1 MPGVYVGD
9 TKSLVFPM
17 LCDGYIKQV
26 YGDLNL
32 TNPIQELGVRG
43 GLWGQTTPFTFE
55 AIITPY
61 DVNGYGTK
69 TGTGVGIS
77 DSQKTSP
84 SLSIDVTSNE
94 ADYQSNSFFTDR
106 TAQKM
111 HLFYNRNFEVY
122 LENTTIS
129 TTGLKNKTFN
139 RPAEYRIVAKIHQDN
154 TTKVTATSDTIIK
167 PNNLLH
173 GYYDAVGFYDGINTE
188 LTQVSANAMNAQ
200 PSKVIT
206 VSSNSFTGEVNAPAV
221 ASTGSVTFDINN
233 NAPSSYFPATSA
245 SASITFNNNN
255 FAVDTTPVAGTGTIE
270 FHNTLGVVT
279 TNASNR
285 YIQVVSEDGN
295 TTTRWFPVSGLTYN
309 NNVDLS
315 NVDNFSSGDR
325 GFTVTDNSNNVFSRQ
340 AQAKQF
346 HDAVNAW
353 NNGWAGSVAVGLVLA
368 GQDDIVTFTA
378 AIRGTSPN
386 RLGTGGDLSTGS
398 GIVDTDVEVTSNM
411 SGGVDEVVSNESIT
425 INTGSGDKKYRI
437 FSSGVVGSIQTSSS
451 VNYITFRKGNSLT
464 NTMASLVSAINDP
477 TNGNTEVTASAL
489 SNNGVTLTANTGGTN
504 GNSFTITTSNMSTS
518 NTSPNPTISS
528 FSGGV
533 NENIP
538 NEHIQ
543 LTDAD
548 GTTVKFLA
556 AHPTTNSNNYPTG
569 STITLSGIQYVIYR
583 LPSTGS
589 NRANF
594 ANAVNNA
601 TNLDITATND
611 GVDEDKVNLTQD
623 NGGTSGNTSITGV
636 NTSNIT
642 AANFSG
648 GLNAANP
655 TDSLDITDAGG
666 VLKKYKP
673 STNASGE
680 TDTTY
685 EFFQIGADNN
695 ATATNLASKITS
707 AHGGNISATPSNN
720 TVTIKILT
728 IGNSYAISNNLDNIA
743 LSNNNTTFDTSGV
756 RIITVQTTQ
765 ADTIGAGEKIYDV
778 NARLIGT
785 TADVSGN
792 DITLD
797 ADPLVPVTSVIY
809 ASQPREALYVESTY
823 RISCSY
829 NTNSLRI
836 YVNGNEVASQPIT
849 TTILPHGFFFDP
861 SDCRIGQG
869 ETRTGSSYSND
880 KANQFMGEMFEVC
893 MHSSGEPSP
902 RNSTLSVGLSD
913 IIFYY
918 RFGDE

>member
-17 LCDGYIKQV
+17 LCDGYIEQV
-26 YGDLNL
+26 YGNLNPTDQDL
-32 TNPIQELGVRG
+32 EVRG

-94 ADYQSNSFFTDR
+94 ANYQSNSFFTNR

-111 HLFYNRNFEVY
+111 HLFYNKNFEVY

-173 GYYDAVGFYDGINTE
+173 GYYDSEGYYDGINTE
-188 LTQVSANAMNAQ
+188 LTQVTASALNAV

-206 VSSNSFTGEVNAPAV
+206 VSSNSFTGEVNSPAA
-221 ASTGSVTFDINN
+221 ASTGSVTFDS
-233 NAPSSYFPATSA
+233 APDSYFPAA
-245 SASITFNNNN
+245 SASTSITFTGNN
-255 FAVDTTPVAGTGTIE
+255 FAVDTAPVAGTGTIE
-270 FHNTLGVVT
+270 FHTALGTVTDNTT
-279 TNASNR
+279 SR

-295 TTTRWFPVSGLTYN
+295 TTTRWFPVSAQTHS
-309 NNVDLS
+309 NNVDLNAYDPDS
-315 NVDNFSSGDR
+315 WDSGDR
-325 GFTVTDNSNNVFSRQ
+325 GFTITNGSGNILPRQ
-340 AQAKQF
+340 GQAKLF
-346 HDAVNAW
+346 SDAVNAW
-353 NNGWAGSVAVGLVLA
+353 NNGWAGSTANGAVLS
-368 GQDDIVTFTA
+368 GQDDIITFTA

-386 RLGTGGDLSTGS
+386 RLGTGGSLSTGS

-411 SGGVDEVVSNESIT
+411 SGGVDEVVSTESIT
-425 INTGSGDKKYRI
+425 INTGSGNKQYRV
-437 FSSGVVGSIQTSSS
+437 FSSGLAGDIQTSSS
-451 VNYITFRKGNSLT
+451 VNYITFRKGINLT
-464 NTMASLVSAINDP
+464 ATVSSLVDAINHS
-477 TNGNTEVTASAL
+477 NGNTEVTATTI
-489 SNNGVTLTANTGGTN
+489 NNGVTLTVDAGGAA
-504 GNSFTITTSNMSTS
+504 GNSLTTPTTTNISFVN
-518 NTSPNPTISS
+518 TISA
-528 FSGGV
+528 FSGGY

-538 NEHIQ
+538 SEHIQ

-548 GTTVKFLA
+548 GTAVKFLA
-556 AHPTTNSNNYPTG
+556 AHQTKSTNVTG
-569 STITLSGIQYVIYR
+569 STITLSGVQYVIYR
-583 LPSTGS
+583 LPSSGS

-594 ANAVNNA
+594 AQAVNGA
-601 TNLDITATND
+601 SNLDITATND
-611 GVDEDKVNLTQD
+611 GSDADKVNLNQD
-623 NGGTSGNTSITGV
+623 NTGASGDTNITGE
-636 NTSNIT
+636 NTNNIT
-642 AANFSG
+642 AVDFSG
-648 GLNAANP
+648 GANAANP

-673 STNASGE
+673 STNAAGE
-680 TDTTY
+680 TDNTY
-685 EFFQIGADNN
+685 NFFQIGADES
-695 ATATNLASKITS
+695 ATAANLASKIAS
-707 AHGGNISATPSNN
+707 AHGGNISATPSTNA
-720 TVTIKILT
+720 VTIKILT
-728 IGNSYAISNNLDNIA
+728 VGNSYAISNNLDNIT

-756 RIITVQTTQ
+756 RIITVPSGK
-765 ADTIGAGEKIYDV
+765 ANLIGAGEKIYDV
-778 NARLIGT
+778 SAKLIGT
-785 TADVSGN
+785 TSDVSGN

-797 ADPLVPVTSVIY
+797 ADPLVPITSVIY
-809 ASQPREALYVESTY
+809 SSQPREALYVESTY

-829 NTNSLRI
+829 NTNSLKI
-836 YVNGNEVASQPIT
+836 YVNGNEIASANIT
-849 TTILPHGFFFDP
+849 TTILPDGFFFDP
-861 SDCRIGQG
+861 SNCRIGQG
-869 ETRTGSSYSND
+869 QTRTGSSYTND
-880 KANQFMGEMFEVC
+880 KANQFMGEIFEIC
-893 MHSSGEPSP
+893 MHSSGEPGP

>member
-32 TNPIQELGVRG
+32 TNPIQDLEVRG

-94 ADYQSNSFFTDR
+94 ANYQSNSFFTNR

-173 GYYDAVGFYDGINTE
+173 GYYDPDGYYNGINTE
-188 LTQVSANAMNAQ
+188 LTKVSANAVNAV
-200 PSKVIT
+200 PSKVVTID
-206 VSSNSFTGEVNAPAV
+206 NINFTNEVNVTGVV
-221 ASTGSVTFDINN
+221 ATGKVDFIGTPD
-233 NAPSSYFPATSA
+233 SYFPAA
-245 SASITFNNNN
+245 SATTSMTFTGNT
-255 FAVDTTPVAGTGTIE
+255 FAVDVSPVAGTGTIE

-279 TNASNR
+279 DNTTNR
-285 YIQVVSEDGN
+285 YIEVESEDGN
-295 TTTRWFPVSGLTYN
+295 TTTKWFPIDSST

-315 NVDNFSSGDR
+315 SEDGFTSGDR
-325 GFTVTDNSNNVFSRQ
+325 GFSVTDGSGNVLTRQ
-340 AQAKQF
+340 GQAKNF
-346 HDAVNAW
+346 SDAVNAW
-353 NNGWAGSVAVGLVLA
+353 NTGWAGSTAVGTVLS
-368 GQDDIVTFTA
+368 GTDDIVTFTA

-386 RLGTGGDLSTGS
+386 RLGTGGDLVRGS
-398 GIVDTDVEVTSNM
+398 GISDTIVEVTSNM
-411 SGGVDEVVSNESIT
+411 SGGVNEVVHNEFIT

-437 FSSGVVGSIQTSSS
+437 FNSGLAGSIQTSSS
-451 VNYITFRKGNSLT
+451 VSYITFRKGVTLT
-464 NTMASLVSAINDP
+464 GTMSSLVSAINHS
-477 TNGNTEVTASAL
+477 NGNTEVTATTL
-489 SNNGVTLTANTGGTN
+489 SNNGVTLTVDAAGSAGNSLTTPTTTNMSNANT
-504 GNSFTITTSNMSTS
+504 
-518 NTSPNPTISS
+518 ISA
-528 FSGGV
+528 FSGGY
-533 NENIP
+533 NANIP
-538 NEHIQ
+538 SEHIQ
-543 LTDAD
+543 LIDAD
-548 GTTVKFLA
+548 GTTTKFLA
-556 AHPTTNSNNYPTG
+556 AHQTKSTNQTG
-569 STITLSGIQYVIYR
+569 STITLNSVDYVIYR
-583 LPSTGS
+583 LPSSGS
-589 NRANF
+589 SRTNF
-594 ANAVNNA
+594 AQAVNGA
-601 TNLDITATND
+601 ANLDINATDD
-611 GVDEDKVNLTQD
+611 GSDQDVVNLAQVD
-623 NGGTSGNTSITGV
+623 VGTSGNTSITGV
-636 NTSNIT
+636 DTNNVTVT
-642 AANFSG
+642 NFSG
-648 GLNAANP
+648 GVDSANP

-666 VLKKYKP
+666 VLRKYKP
-673 STNASGE
+673 STNAVGE
-680 TDTTY
+680 SDTTY
-685 EFFQIGADNN
+685 NFFQIGSDTTE
-695 ATATNLASKITS
+695 TATNLASKINST
-707 AHGGNISATPSNN
+707 HTNVSATPSTN
-720 TVTIKILT
+720 TVTISIVS
-728 IGNSYAISNNLDNIA
+728 IGNSYAIANNLDSISLA
-743 LSNNNTTFDTSGV
+743 NNNNVFDTSGI
-756 RIITVQTTQ
+756 RIITVQNNE
-765 ADTIGAGEKIYDV
+765 ADLIGAGEKIYDE

-785 TADVSGN
+785 TSDVNTN

-797 ADPLVPVTSVIY
+797 ADPLVSVTSVIY

-836 YVNGNEVASQPIT
+836 YVNGSEVASQSIT
-849 TTILPHGFFFDP
+849 TTELPYGFFFDP
-861 SDCRIGQG
+861 TDCRIGQG
-869 ETRTGSSYSND
+869 ETRTGSSYSD
-880 KANQFMGEMFEVC
+880 DTANQFMGEIFEVC